1 MKSLY
6 GKLFFGF
13 LFSII
18 ISFTIAG
25 YFGVQKQEESIQNM
39 VVEEFEH
46 LRNVIQKEIIAE
58 NFSEIAHACYS
69 SNVELLVVE
78 DQNFYLY
85 GNDYQ
90 NPEINTNGA
99 NAFYSLVYDG
109 TSLKPIPTHIGV
121 YKYGREYFVFDEM
134 NGSQAFYRFNMASE
148 YSLFENALMFAL
160 IGIFVI
166 GSFVFLIIADIIV
179 KPIKRLTKATND
191 VTHGNYDVQVNYYG
205 KDELATLSD
214 SFNLMAKRLVKSEE
228 NRQKFISDVSH
239 EFQTPLTSIQGFAK
253 ILTAE
258 QLNDDQRRRYGG
270 IILEQAIRLSTLSK
284 NMMQL
289 TLLEGDDLVL
299 DKKKYSLINQIQ
311 RIVDMQQGFASEK
324 QVDIVSNFPKGDVM
338 IVADED
344 RMEQVFI
351 NLINNAVKYTLEE
364 GVVTVNVKKN
374 LMDVEISIEDTGI
387 GMNKD
392 ALQRIFDRF
401 YRADKSRSI
410 RGNGLGLSIVKRILD
425 LHNYKISVESQVDV
439 GSVFKINI
447 PLEMG
452 LRIPKKNNE

>member
-6 GKLFFGF
+6 GKLFLGF
-13 LFSII
+13 LVSII
-18 ISFTIAG
+18 VSFSVAG
-25 YFGVQKQEESIQNM
+25 YFGFQNQEESIQTM
-39 VVEEFEH
+39 VVEKYERISV
-46 LRNVIQKEIIAE
+46 LVKED
-58 NFSEIAHACYS
+58 FSKKNIERMLDTVYS
-69 SNVELLVVE
+69 SNIQLLIDDKQNLYLLGSDASSYEIDSPSAKAYYLSYSDKAGFQELTNQKNMYKNGREYLVVE
-78 DQNFYLY
+78 KMGQSTLY
-85 GNDYQ
+85 YC
-90 NPEINTNGA
+90 
-99 NAFYSLVYDG
+99 
-109 TSLKPIPTHIGV
+109 
-121 YKYGREYFVFDEM
+121 
-134 NGSQAFYRFNMASE
+134 FNMTSE
-148 YSLFENALMFAL
+148 YQLFENGLMFLL

-166 GSFVFLIIADIIV
+166 GSFIFLIVADIIV
-179 KPIKRLTKATND
+179 KPIKRLTKATNA

-205 KDELATLSD
+205 KDELATLSE

-258 QLNDDQRRRYGG
+258 QLNDDQRRRYGS
-270 IILEQAIRLSTLSK
+270 IILEQSIRLSTLSK

-299 DKKKYSLINQIQ
+299 DKKKYSLVTQLQ
-311 RIVDMQQGFASEK
+311 RIIDMQQGFASEK
-324 QVDIVSNFPKGDVM
+324 QVDIVSNFPKGDIS

-364 GVVTVNVKKN
+364 GVVTVSVKRN
-374 LMDVEISIEDTGI
+374 LMDIEIIIEDTGI
-387 GMNKD
+387 GMSKD
-392 ALQRIFDRF
+392 ALQHIYDRF

-425 LHNYKISVESQVDV
+425 LHHFKINVESQVDV
-439 GSVFKINI
+439 GSVFRITI
-447 PLEMG
+447 PQEMG
-452 LRIPKKNNE
+452 LRMTKKNNE